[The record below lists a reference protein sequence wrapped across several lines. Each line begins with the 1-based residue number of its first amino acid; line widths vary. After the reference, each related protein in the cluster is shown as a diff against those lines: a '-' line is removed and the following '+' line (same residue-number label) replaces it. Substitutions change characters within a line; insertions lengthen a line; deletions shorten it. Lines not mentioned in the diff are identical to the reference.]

1 MMSKS
6 QRMPWIPVDQMTAA
20 QRATAAMLGQVSGG
34 TTSGPQS
41 FLLRSPEM
49 ALHLHQLIHYL
60 LGKSPLPRRLAEFAI
75 LIQAKLWDQDYEWWA
90 HHHLAIRYGI
100 DPSVPDD
107 LRIGCRPAKM
117 QPDEALVYDF
127 CMELST
133 THRVSDA
140 TFAAI
145 SAALSEQALADLTV
159 VTGTYVTISMIL
171 NVAEAV
177 APADDP
183 LPFGAGNEGNKPG

>member
-1 MMSKS
+1 
-6 QRMPWIPVDQMTAA
+6 
-20 QRATAAMLGQVSGG
+20 
-34 TTSGPQS
+34 
-41 FLLRSPEM
+41 
-49 ALHLHQLIHYL
+49 LIHYL
-60 LGKSPLPRRLAEFAI
+60 LGSSPLPRRLAEFAI

-90 HHHLAIRYGI
+90 HHHLAIRHGI

-107 LRIGCRPAKM
+107 LRTGCRPAKM

-177 APADDP
+177 APVDDP
-183 LPFGAGNEGNKPG
+183 LPFAAGPEVRREG

>member
-1 MMSKS
+1 MSKV
-6 QRMPWIPVDQMTAA
+6 QRMPWIPFDQMTAA
-20 QRATAAMLGQVSGG
+20 QRATAEMLGQVSGG

-49 ALHLHQLIHYL
+49 ALHLHKLIHYL
-60 LGKSPLPRRLAEFAI
+60 LGRSPLPRRLAEFAI

-90 HHHLAIRYGI
+90 HHHLAIRFGI

-107 LRIGCRPAKM
+107 LRTGIRPAKM
-117 QPDEALVYDF
+117 KPDEALVYDF

-133 THRVSDA
+133 THRVSDE
-140 TFAAI
+140 TFGAI
-145 SAALSEQALADLTV
+145 SAALGEQELADLTV
-159 VTGTYVTISMIL
+159 ITGIYVTISMIL

-177 APADDP
+177 APSDDP
-183 LPFGAGNEGNKPG
+183 LPFAGAAEGVEK

>member
-1 MMSKS
+1 
-6 QRMPWIPVDQMTAA
+6 
-20 QRATAAMLGQVSGG
+20 L
-34 TTSGPQS
+34 
-41 FLLRSPEM
+41 
-49 ALHLHQLIHYL
+49 
-60 LGKSPLPRRLAEFAI
+60 AI

-107 LRIGCRPAKM
+107 LRTGNRPTKM
-117 QPDEALVYDF
+117 QPDEGLVYDF

-140 TFAAI
+140 TYAAI
-145 SAALSEQALADLTV
+145 SASLSEQALADLTV
-159 VTGTYVTISMIL
+159 ITGVYVTISMIL

-183 LPFGAGNEGNKPG
+183 LPFGPAGEPA

>member
-1 MMSKS
+1 
-6 QRMPWIPVDQMTAA
+6 
-20 QRATAAMLGQVSGG
+20 MLGQVSGG

-107 LRIGCRPAKM
+107 LRSGSRPVKM

-127 CMELST
+127 CMELCT
-133 THRVSDA
+133 THRVSDD

-145 SAALSEQALADLTV
+145 SAAFSEQAIADLTV
-159 VTGTYVTISMIL
+159 ITGVYVTISMIL

-177 APADDP
+177 APVNDP
-183 LPFGAGNEGNKPG
+183 LPFGAGNEASK